1 METQSEVEHTGR
13 MKEEDTRTCLTE
25 PDRFE
30 DGEWLTEHQTC
41 RLGPGRRL
49 DSLLRKNSRQ
59 IQIGDCII
67 SLIAWNRTKSK
78 TGLFR
83 SYSRQRSKSLRGR
96 IPAPGACAGPN
107 GFGIKKILFGWEYL
121 TAEITSKLWYNKCK
135 SLFIQNK
142 LINISY
148 VLLKISG

>member
-41 RLGPGRRL
+41 RLGPGSRL
-49 DSLLRKNSRQ
+49 DSLLHRLRKDKRQ

-67 SLIAWNRTKSK
+67 SLINQGAWNRQKVKLACSEVTHVNVQRVYEDEYQLRVRVQVQM
-78 TGLFR
+78 GLE
-83 SYSRQRSKSLRGR
+83 SRK
-96 IPAPGACAGPN
+96 
-107 GFGIKKILFGWEYL
+107 FYL
-121 TAEITSKLWYNKCK
+121 VE
-135 SLFIQNK
+135 
-142 LINISY
+142 NIW
-148 VLLKISG
+148 LLKHTNT

>member
-67 SLIAWNRTKSK
+67 SLIAWNRAQKVKLACSEVTHVNVQRVYADEYQLQVRVQVQMGLESRKFCLVENIWLPKSRASFD
-78 TGLFR
+78 TINVNRCLFR
-83 SYSRQRSKSLRGR
+83 
-96 IPAPGACAGPN
+96 
-107 GFGIKKILFGWEYL
+107 
-121 TAEITSKLWYNKCK
+121 TSWSIFRMFY
-135 SLFIQNK
+135 
-142 LINISY
+142 
-148 VLLKISG
+148 